1 VGSSAP
7 FYGRLTKGRAV
18 IVYRQRNT
26 GAPGNGAVLLLDF
39 LYHFKYIC
47 SMLGNEKPIEWIGSS
62 HKDLMGLPADVR
74 RFFGFALSLA
84 QAGDK
89 HDSAKVLKGF
99 GGAGVI
105 EVVEDDAGGTYRAVY
120 TVKFAEAVFVLH
132 CFQKK
137 SKRGIATP
145 KEDMDI
151 INARLKIAEAY
162 VKGLRK

>member
-1 VGSSAP
+1 M
-7 FYGRLTKGRAV
+7 Y
-18 IVYRQRNT
+18 IQRMF
-26 GAPGNGAVLLLDF
+26 A
-39 LYHFKYIC
+39 
-47 SMLGNEKPIEWIGSS
+47 NEKPLEWIGSS
-62 HKDLMGLPADVR
+62 HKDLLALPADVR

-89 HDSAKVLKGF
+89 HDAAKVLRGF
-99 GGAGVI
+99 GGAGVL

-145 KEDMDI
+145 NEDIDI
-151 INARLKIAEAY
+151 IHARLKIAQAY
-162 VKGLRK
+162 VKELRK

>member
-1 VGSSAP
+1 MRASGVAIGHCFPPVA
-7 FYGRLTKGRAV
+7 GVALAEMRTLTTYT
-18 IVYRQRNT
+18 ISCI
-26 GAPGNGAVLLLDF
+26 F
-39 LYHFKYIC
+39 LT
-47 SMLGNEKPIEWIGSS
+47 MPMPEKPLEWIGSS
-62 HKDLMGLPADVR
+62 YRDLLALPDDVR
-74 RFFGFALSLA
+74 RHFGFALSLA

-89 HDSAKVLKGF
+89 HDDAKVLKGF
-99 GGAGVI
+99 GGAGVL

-151 INARLKIAEAY
+151 VHARLRVAEAY
-162 VKGLRK
+162 VKELRK

>member
-1 VGSSAP
+1 MP
-7 FYGRLTKGRAV
+7 TK
-18 IVYRQRNT
+18 
-26 GAPGNGAVLLLDF
+26 
-39 LYHFKYIC
+39 
-47 SMLGNEKPIEWIGSS
+47 EKSLEWIGSS
-62 HKDLMGLPADVR
+62 HKDLMALPVDVR

-84 QAGDK
+84 QAGDR
-89 HDSAKVLKGF
+89 HEAAKVLKGF
-99 GGAGVI
+99 GGAGVL

-151 INARLKIAEAY
+151 IHARLRVAQAY
-162 VKGLRK
+162 AKELNK